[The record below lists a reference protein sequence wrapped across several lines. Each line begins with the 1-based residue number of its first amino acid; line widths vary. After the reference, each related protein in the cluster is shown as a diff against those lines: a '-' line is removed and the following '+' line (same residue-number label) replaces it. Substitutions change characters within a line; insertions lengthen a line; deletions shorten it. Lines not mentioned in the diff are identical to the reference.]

1 MPIDLQR
8 YPFRGAA
15 DNVDISPFTRLRDP
29 GVEVSSTIFNWAA
42 DALGGNDTNIGL
54 KPAAPVRGVVRVNEH
69 DRTSFEDRVIR
80 VSSVRP
86 HNELLCRQN
95 SACDRPLY
103 HPNSSGSMS

>member
-42 DALGGNDTNIGL
+42 DALGEMTPKLGL
-54 KPAAPVRGVVRVNEH
+54 NPPLL
-69 DRTSFEDRVIR
+69 
-80 VSSVRP
+80 SVGG
-86 HNELLCRQN
+86 
-95 SACDRPLY
+95 ACE
-103 HPNSSGSMS
+103 